1 MFCSDKC
8 SIETYRKFSE
18 KDDLIRDSLCGN
30 DIRQKMSRIISNA
43 LISAGSFDELQRIF
57 FNLTRET
64 VFDFDFSGTNEAEN
78 RRNLL
83 IAATSLMP
91 KTDCGVESYLDSIIT
106 IPDSTKKSLLVSF
119 TTRLILNYMRNG
131 AKLPG
136 KGTDLRD
143 GGLLLP
149 LVSLFNHSC
158 DPNTYASFNDNKCVI
173 TVIQPIKADEQIY
186 ISYRLVKKQTNL
198 SGCPTINFF
207 LIIEKVSWDKKKTS
221 DKQNF

>member
-1 MFCSDKC
+1 MFCSEKC

-18 KDDLIRDSLCGN
+18 KDDLIKDSLCGN

-43 LISAGSFDELQRIF
+43 LISAGGFNELERIF
-57 FNLTRET
+57 SNLKRET
-64 VFDFDFSGTNEAEN
+64 VFDIDLSGSNEIEN

-83 IAATSLMP
+83 IAVTSLLP
-91 KTDCGVESYLDSIIT
+91 KTDCGVASYLNSIIT
-106 IPDSTKKSLLVSF
+106 IPDSTRKSLLVDF

-149 LVSLFNHSC
+149 FVSLFNHSC

-173 TVIQPIKADEQIY
+173 TVIQPIKADEQVY
-186 ISYRLVKKQTNL
+186 ISYRQAIKLTTLNDYSTL
-198 SGCPTINFF
+198 
-207 LIIEKVSWDKKKTS
+207 
-221 DKQNF
+221 